1 MRDLA
6 ITCGN
11 QDIRQPRQWNFI
23 SIVRNARLAKEA
35 LLFHVPLNA
44 SYWCQQVDST
54 GCLNIQVDRL
64 CFSQRVNVFGL
75 HTILRAII
83 DSGLRI
89 SSQLS
94 HSVAFS
100 VEGRSISTQDA
111 FSLQVIPFNRVN
123 MLLTMLRVIMNR
135 AIEAPALLHSQEI
148 GDIPEENKSLVIF
161 FKLGVNNPSLIMLR
175 EIMSRDCKTPSLLL
189 NQNSCVIS
197 GQSMPSILSLN
208 GRVDNLG
215 LATLLQQI
223 MTRASRASALLI
235 RSQESRACPGRNIS
249 TIMSFNQRLNFPD
262 REIVRRASRAPTL
275 LLNEKRHASPGEH
288 ISTVLN
294 RIVDA
299 IDSITTL
306 REMMNSGSTASCL
319 VSRKSLALYGIE
331 LASSIYFSPRMYV
344 DGLRTILQEISGPLG
359 TPSLQL
365 SQQYRAVSEQDTS
378 AIVSLNTSV
387 NCIGF
392 LTMLRENRNRYL
404 RAPVLPLNQEK
415 RTPGWS
421 PVCGAT
427 RHCCSVSLSSNGS
440 GERQQHVECN
450 VSNNTVV
457 AHGLSGRQDENP
469 PQLKYMT
476 GAGTQLVCGLQD
488 SQISRRTESVA
499 ERLACVVTLL
509 TREYQRIIVN
519 RNVSRILHCV
529 MSDNDKSETD
539 SHKDVIKDA
548 DSKMALIDKG
558 PINAHDIQSGQDDNG
573 KLNRQIKS
581 GIKDNPHDLAP
592 LNNSVANNN
601 GVMNGTGEAK
611 ERIVEHWCSN
621 LSKTLPGLSGAFL
634 KSGLQEH
641 QRGDQNNKNKYG
653 HSITTGLYNALGNAN
668 NRIKGHVR
676 YNSDAHMS
684 HVSYDAKGYVNHL
697 GNGDNKSQVNFD
709 SEEESEDYSS
719 VYSSESENDSMYDIE
734 FDCDFI
740 YESES
745 DCDFM
750 YESESE
756 NGSVYDSDCESDLEQ
771 VEGDD
776 DYRLELVQQDEQDNV
791 PNGNNNMVENPAPV
805 VPLLA
810 AIPQQVQ
817 EQAVQNEPVI
827 PQGNQP
833 GLQHDAPDA
842 HLVNAAPNVAHNPQV
857 LQPNPGPQDE
867 APAGE
872 GVQQLP
878 HAPGHGPMMQWFLDN
893 GYNPHVAPGGPHGN
907 HANQGPQDEAP
918 MGAHPHHFPIHH
930 AQDQIVALN
939 GNGEVPGV
947 IPANGIGIPANEV
960 GIDEA
965 PPFGV
970 VVPAPQVPQDLH
982 HLQQGQDPHH
992 GQNPQQGQDHQQG
1005 QQQEPGQH
1013 HQHGQHPQQGN
1024 PPQQNPHP
1032 TGPLSRIVAAARYV
1046 KRKLSRHHNAVP
1058 MYVPGAPREER
1069 PPIGLDEAPPLIGV
1083 PMVPHPGMDEGE
1095 QPRGLCACFAFLFRH
1110 QGNPVQEYPLH
1121 NEQMEEFEE
1130 QIAIAGQDI
1139 DGFELEDDEE
1149 DMEDFEQP
1157 VEAPEEQMEAVAL
1170 PVEVF

>member
-35 LLFHVPLNA
+35 LLFHVPLNV
-44 SYWCQQVDST
+44 SYWCQQVD
-54 GCLNIQVDRL
+54 
-64 CFSQRVNVFGL
+64 QRVNAFGL
-75 HTILRAII
+75 HAILRAII
-83 DSGLRI
+83 DRGLRI

-100 VEGRSISTQDA
+100 VEGRSISVQDTY
-111 FSLQVIPFNRVN
+111 SVPFNRVN
-123 MLLTMLRVIMNR
+123 MLLTMLRVIMNT
-135 AIEAPALLHSQEI
+135 AIEAPPLLRNQEI

-161 FKLGVNNPSLIMLR
+161 FKLGVNNPGLIMIR

-235 RSQESRACPGRNIS
+235 RSQESRACPGQNIS
-249 TIMSFNQRLNFPD
+249 TIMSFNRRLNFPD
-262 REIVRRASRAPTL
+262 REIVSRASRAPAL

-288 ISTVLN
+288 ISTVSTVLN
-294 RIVDA
+294 RIVVV

-306 REMMNSGSTASCL
+306 REMINRGSTAPCL

-331 LASSIYFSPRMYV
+331 LASSIYFSPRMFV

-365 SQQYRAVSEQDTS
+365 SRQYRAVSEQDMS
-378 AIVSLNTSV
+378 SIVSLNTSV

-392 LTMLRENRNRYL
+392 LTTLRENMNRYL
-404 RAPVLPLNQEK
+404 RAPILPLNQEK
-415 RTPGWS
+415 RTTGWS
-421 PVCGAT
+421 SVCGAT

-440 GERQQHVECN
+440 GGRQQHVVCN
-450 VSNNTVV
+450 VSKNTVV
-457 AHGLSGRQDENP
+457 AHGVSGRQDKNP
-469 PQLKYMT
+469 SQLRYVTST
-476 GAGTQLVCGLQD
+476 GNQMVCGLQD
-488 SQISRRTESVA
+488 TQISRRTESVA

-509 TREYQRIIVN
+509 TREYKRILAN
-519 RNVSRILHCV
+519 RNVPRILHCV
-529 MSDNDKSETD
+529 MSDNDKSEKD
-539 SHKDVIKDA
+539 SHKDVIKDG
-548 DSKMALIDKG
+548 DSKMALMDKG
-558 PINAHDIQSGQDDNG
+558 PINAHDIQSGKDDNL
-573 KLNRQIKS
+573 KLNGQLKS
-581 GIKDNPHDLAP
+581 GIENNPQDVAP
-592 LNNSVANNN
+592 FNSVANNN
-601 GVMNGTGEAK
+601 GVMDGTGEAN
-611 ERIVEHWCSN
+611 ERIVAHWCSN
-621 LSKTLPGLSGAFL
+621 LHKTLPGLSGAFL

-641 QRGDQNNKNKYG
+641 QRGDQNNKNEYG

-676 YNSDAHMS
+676 YDSDAHMS

-709 SEEESEDYSS
+709 SEEESEDYPS
-719 VYSSESENDSMYDIE
+719 VYSSESEDDSMYDIE

-756 NGSVYDSDCESDLEQ
+756 NGSVYDSDCESDLAQ
-771 VEGDD
+771 VEEDD
-776 DYRLELVQQDEQDNV
+776 AYLELVQQDEQNNLH
-791 PNGNNNMVENPAPV
+791 NGNNNMVENPAPV

-833 GLQHDAPDA
+833 GLQDDAPDA

-857 LQPNPGPQDE
+857 LQPNPGPHDE

-872 GVQQLP
+872 GVHQLP
-878 HAPGHGPMMQWFLDN
+878 HAPGPGPMMQWFLDN
-893 GYNPHVAPGGPHGN
+893 GYIPQVAPVGPQGN
-907 HANQGPQDEAP
+907 QANQGPQDEAP

-939 GNGEVPGV
+939 GDGEVPGV
-947 IPANGIGIPANEV
+947 IPANGIGILANEV

-970 VVPAPQVPQDLH
+970 VVPAPQVPQDLQ

-992 GQNPQQGQDHQQG
+992 GQNLQQGQHQQH
-1005 QQQEPGQH
+1005 GQH
-1013 HQHGQHPQQGN
+1013 HQQAQHHQQGQHPQQGN
-1024 PPQQNPHP
+1024 HPQQNPHP

-1046 KRKLSRHHNAVP
+1046 KRKLSRHNNAVP

-1083 PMVPHPGMDEGE
+1083 PMVPHPDMNEGE

-1130 QIAIAGQDI
+1130 QIAIVGQDI